1 MCLPA
6 EREAY
11 DRKFLSDCGV
21 KVDPLPSRGTVQ
33 VEIVMQGATV
43 RKAREAHAARNRRP
57 LMSDER
63 RGIECGELD
72 LGEIL

>member
-1 MCLPA
+1 M
-6 EREAY
+6 
-11 DRKFLSDCGV
+11 
-21 KVDPLPSRGTVQ
+21 
-33 VEIVMQGATV
+33 
-43 RKAREAHAARNRRP
+43 RKARELHAARHRKP

>member
-1 MCLPA
+1 MCLPE

-33 VEIVMQGATV
+33 VEIVMDGAAV
-43 RKAREAHAARNRRP
+43 RKARELHAMRNRKS
-57 LMSDER
+57 LMGER
-63 RGIECGELD
+63 RATGCGEID